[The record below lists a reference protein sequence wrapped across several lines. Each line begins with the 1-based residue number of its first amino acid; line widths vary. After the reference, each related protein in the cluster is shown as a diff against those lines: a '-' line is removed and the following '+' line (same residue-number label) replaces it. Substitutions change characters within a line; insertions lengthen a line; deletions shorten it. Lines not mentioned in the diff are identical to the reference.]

1 MSLTK
6 QFFSPPQTSAFR
18 KQTFTLDYLNL
29 EKCKC
34 FLWKKYLLLQQKL
47 GFPFKQD
54 HMITRLYFTFRRNLH
69 TPHLHPVIH
78 LAFPFTSACCVNKV
92 ERWLSLGT
100 QGDNQCSLLHLSD
113 LFYGVFRIYATTQN
127 TLSNKP
133 CWNALHNQSMK
144 TKPRAFQGFFANS
157 VLQRTNFLFWKVNF
171 TEIDSM
177 LFKIDKII

>member
-1 MSLTK
+1 MSFTK
-6 QFFSPPQTSAFR
+6 QFFFSPQTSAFR

-92 ERWLSLGT
+92 EPWLSLGT
-100 QGDNQCSLLHLSD
+100 QGDNQCSLLHLLD
-113 LFYGVFRIYATTQN
+113 LFHRVFHKYPTTQN
-127 TLSNKP
+127 THSK
-133 CWNALHNQSMK
+133 K
-144 TKPRAFQGFFANS
+144 
-157 VLQRTNFLFWKVNF
+157 NFLRSTAQ
-171 TEIDSM
+171 TEHENQTWGFSG
-177 LFKIDKII
+177 LFC

>member
-1 MSLTK
+1 MSFTK
-6 QFFSPPQTSAFR
+6 QSFFSPQTSAFR

-69 TPHLHPVIH
+69 TPHWHPVIH

-92 ERWLSLGT
+92 ELWLSLGT
-100 QGDNQCSLLHLSD
+100 QGDNQCSCICQIYSTRFSTYIQVHKT
-113 LFYGVFRIYATTQN
+113 LFWKSRSEKDWIDRAWKSNLGVFR
-127 TLSNKP
+127 S
-133 CWNALHNQSMK
+133 
-144 TKPRAFQGFFANS
+144 FFVNS
-157 VLQRTNFLFWKVNF
+157 VLQSTNFSFGRWISLKQSPCF
-171 TEIDSM
+171 
-177 LFKIDKII
+177 

>member
-1 MSLTK
+1 MSFTK
-6 QFFSPPQTSAFR
+6 QFFFSPQTSAFR

-54 HMITRLYFTFRRNLH
+54 HMIMRLYFTFRRNLH

-92 ERWLSLGT
+92 EHWLSLGT

-113 LFYGVFRIYATTQN
+113 LFYRVFRIYPSTQN
-127 TLSNKP
+127 ALSKI
-133 CWNALHNQSMK
+133 WKALHRQSMK
-144 TKPRAFQGFFANS
+144 IKPRVFRVLLLILFFR
-157 VLQRTNFLFWKVNF
+157 VQIFLLEGEFYWNRF
-171 TEIDSM
+171 H
-177 LFKIDKII
+177 II

>member
-1 MSLTK
+1 MSFMK
-6 QFFSPPQTSAFR
+6 QFFFSLQTSAFR
-18 KQTFTLDYLNL
+18 KQTYTLDYLNL

-34 FLWKKYLLLQQKL
+34 FLWKKKNLLLQQKR

-92 ERWLSLGT
+92 ELWLSPGT

-113 LFYGVFRIYATTQN
+113 LFYRVFRIYSTTQN
-127 TLSNKP
+127 TLLKKP
-133 CWNALHNQSMK
+133 FWEALH
-144 TKPRAFQGFFANS
+144 R
-157 VLQRTNFLFWKVNF
+157 QRMML
-171 TEIDSM
+171 IL
-177 LFKIDKII
+177 LFKALTFLLEGEFHWIRVHVI